1 MLRDLNT
8 EQLSESATHL
18 VERLEDV
25 SFDEVV
31 AERKEHIYIY
41 RVKPARTDVA
51 LSERTD
57 MSI

>member
-31 AERKEHIYIY
+31 AERKEHIYIE
-41 RVKPARTDVA
+41 
-51 LSERTD
+51 LSLHERT
-57 MSI
+57 